1 MKLKVY
7 IPTCDSYLWL
17 IKPFMFLFNKFW
29 DDSIQV
35 TYLGYNPPDF
45 KLPHNCNFIS
55 LGKDDNLKN
64 WSTDLK
70 NYFTSIDDEY
80 FIMTVDDS
88 FLVHPTNTDLYT
100 KIISYINTNSKIGR
114 VGLERD
120 LATRSHN
127 QYDTFKGLNLVSA
140 STNAANRISCRWSI
154 WKKEYILKFLTPGRT
169 PWSFEGEGTEQ
180 SKNENYDIIS
190 TPLSSNPPDNT
201 IIFNT
206 NCIWRDWYKKYN
218 RLNFHSSGHGSI
230 NKGLDIN
237 IINDMKKQNLL
248 PLNVSCG
255 MIIEKKWIPIK

>member
-127 QYDTFKGLNLVSA
+127 
-140 STNAANRISCRWSI
+140 
-154 WKKEYILKFLTPGRT
+154 
-169 PWSFEGEGTEQ
+169 
-180 SKNENYDIIS
+180 
-190 TPLSSNPPDNT
+190 
-201 IIFNT
+201 
-206 NCIWRDWYKKYN
+206 
-218 RLNFHSSGHGSI
+218 
-230 NKGLDIN
+230 
-237 IINDMKKQNLL
+237 
-248 PLNVSCG
+248 
-255 MIIEKKWIPIK
+255 